1 MAPPHL
7 ADPRPRSAFRAPS
20 SAAATTGLAYCIALV
35 ARFGCSHGGAPL
47 PALALP
53 VQPGRP
59 PAPATAVLIARRVE
73 RVNCAR
79 RSRSHTATPGV
90 ASCRLPLVAPPCV
103 GRSAAFVTRIVQPPA
118 PWAGVDVGKMT
129 KVCLLGTRSPPKKF
143 RARCQ
148 RKKRPQQRLPT
159 QRRSLAR
166 RAPLRATD
174 AGAGTSGCARG
185 DWQRDSSHFNTC
197 TCRNPSSSLPTFSE
211 EAIPWQHR
219 EADLEQ
225 RPKLLAGR
233 AEPGNLALG

>member
-90 ASCRLPLVAPPCV
+90 ASCRLPLVAPPWCRPVCCV
-103 GRSAAFVTRIVQPPA
+103 CHEDSPATCTMGRRGCGENDEGVSARHSIPAKKVSSALPEKKKASAAIANTASQSGPPGDIA
-118 PWAGVDVGKMT
+118 SHG
-129 KVCLLGTRSPPKKF
+129 R
-143 RARCQ
+143 RR
-148 RKKRPQQRLPT
+148 RYQRLRPW
-159 QRRSLAR
+159 RLA
-166 RAPLRATD
+166 
-174 AGAGTSGCARG
+174 AR
-185 DWQRDSSHFNTC
+185 Q
-197 TCRNPSSSLPTFSE
+197 
-211 EAIPWQHR
+211 
-219 EADLEQ
+219 
-225 RPKLLAGR
+225 
-233 AEPGNLALG
+233 LALQYVYLSKSKQLSPHIF